1 MPVRVWSTLGVAI
14 SFALTAYAPVRAA
27 DAAAKTSPEEV
38 LVYGRP
44 MELVGSGVSA
54 NQGSVTAEEIAQ
66 RPLLRVGEIVETVP
80 GVIVTQHSGPGKANQ
95 YFLRGFNLDHGTDLA
110 LSVDGVPINLPG
122 HAHGQGY
129 ADLNFLMPEL
139 VRSVDYKKGPY
150 YADIG
155 DFGSAGAF
163 NIHYVNALT
172 HDFAN
177 AEAGDFGFIRAAA
190 GLTRPLGVG
199 ALTAA
204 GSYEVNDGPWQIPDD
219 ERKSSGVLRYVIGG
233 DSNGISLTVSGY
245 DNHFHSTDQVPVRAI
260 TQGMI
265 SRFGSID
272 TSDGGTTSRYAL
284 NLNAVR
290 SQGNWT
296 TRALAYAVYYDFD
309 LFSNFTYF
317 LNDPVHGDQ
326 IEQKDQRRIFGG
338 KFSQTWTGTAW
349 GREMRAAFGADLRQ
363 DRMET
368 GLFATQLRKRWALT
382 RLDQT
387 VETNGAPF
395 AELEVQWTD
404 WMRSIIGLRE
414 DIFQFDVTNR
424 FGGLSGAQ
432 AAGQFSPK
440 AALVF
445 GPFADTEFY
454 VNIGRGFHSNDP
466 RGAIDR
472 INPVTPLARSTGAEF
487 GIRSEAVPDLTSIL
501 TFWGLDIQ
509 SELVFAGDDGTTSP
523 SGPTR
528 RYGVEWANSYA
539 LSPFLS
545 ADLNLAWSHA
555 RYRNRQPDGQ
565 YVPEAIAG
573 TADMGLALHDLGGTL
588 KDWSG
593 SLRLRY
599 FGPRALTQDG
609 AHKSKATSLVYA
621 QINYAISHQWKM
633 GVQAFNLLD
642 RKVSDIDY
650 FYASRL
656 KGEAST
662 GVEDTLTHPAE
673 PRAFRVSLSAQF

>member
-1 MPVRVWSTLGVAI
+1 MLVRVWSALGLAAGY
-14 SFALTAYAPVRAA
+14 ALTVCAPVRAVDVA
-27 DAAAKTSPEEV
+27 TSAATEEV
-38 LVYGRP
+38 LVYGRL
-44 MELVGSGVSA
+44 MELVGTGASA
-54 NQGSVTAEEIAQ
+54 NQGSVSADELAQ

-80 GVIVTQHSGPGKANQ
+80 GVIVTQHSGAGKANQ

-150 YADIG
+150 YADVG

-163 NIHYVNALT
+163 NIHYVNALPR
-172 HDFAN
+172 DFVKV
-177 AEAGDFGFIRAAA
+177 EAGEFGFARAAA

-199 ALTAA
+199 ALTIA
-204 GSYEVNDGPWQIPDD
+204 GGYEVYDGPWQIGDD

-233 DSNGISLTVSGY
+233 DKNGISLTASGY
-245 DNHFHSTDQVPVRAI
+245 DNRFHSTDQVPQRAI
-260 TQGMI
+260 AQGLI
-265 SRFGSID
+265 SRFGTID
-272 TSDGGTTSRYAL
+272 PSDGGNTSRYAI
-284 NLNAVR
+284 NLNATR

-296 TRALAYAVYYDFD
+296 TQALVYGVYYDFD

-317 LNDPVHGDQ
+317 LNDPIHGDQ

-338 KFSQTWTGTAW
+338 TLAQVWSGAAL
-349 GREMRAAFGADLRQ
+349 GHEMRASFGLALRQ

-368 GLFATQLRKRWALT
+368 GLFSTQTRRRWSAT

-387 VETNGAPF
+387 VETSGAPY
-395 AELEVQWTD
+395 ADLEVQWTP
-404 WMRSIIGLRE
+404 WLRSIIGLRE

-424 FGGLSGAQ
+424 YGGQSGAQ
-432 AAGQFSPK
+432 ASAQLSPK
-440 AALVF
+440 AAIIF
-445 GPFADTEFY
+445 GPFAETEFY
-454 VNIGRGFHSNDP
+454 FNAGQGFHSNDP
-466 RGAIDR
+466 RGITDR
-472 INPVTPLARSTGAEF
+472 LNPVTPLARSTGLEF
-487 GIRSEAVPDLTSIL
+487 GVRSQAVPDLTSVL

-509 SELVFAGDDGTTSP
+509 SELVFGGDDGTTNP

-539 LSPFLS
+539 FGPFLS
-545 ADLNLAWSHA
+545 GDINLAWSHA
-555 RYRNRQPDGQ
+555 RYRDYEPAGR
-565 YVPEAIAG
+565 YVPEALAA
-573 TADMGLALHDLGGTL
+573 TADVGLALHDLDGKL
-588 KDWSG
+588 KEWSG

-599 FGPRALTQDG
+599 FGPRVLTQDG

-621 QINYAISHQWKM
+621 QINYAISRRWQI
-633 GVQAFNLLD
+633 GVQGFNLLD

-650 FYASRL
+650 FYTSRL
-656 KGEAST
+656 KGEAAS
-662 GVEDTLTHPAE
+662 GVEDILTHPAE
-673 PRAFRVSLSAQF
+673 PRAFRVSVSAQF